1 MIGLKKGMVELK
13 EHNELWIPLAQAM
26 IKDLKMTCF
35 PKAKI
40 EHIGSTS
47 IPTIKAKPII
57 DLLVGVDSF
66 EEVKNNFD
74 ALMSTGFVYNKEV
87 GNDAWMYF
95 NKKNEDGLS
104 TFHLHILLKQS
115 QAFKNHI
122 YFRNY
127 LIKHKEIAKQ
137 YESLKIHLAKS
148 YPNKRDE
155 YTKKKEALIKKII
168 RKAQVSH
175 FLGKEVTITIDRPI
189 GTAHPKHPEIIY
201 PINYGFIANEIAP
214 DDEELD
220 VYLLDVTYPVNT
232 YTGRIIAI
240 VHRENDIEDKLVMAS
255 SNESYTVKDIKNA
268 IYFQEQFY
276 NSSIELHS
284 QD

>member
-35 PKAKI
+35 PKASI

-74 ALMSTGFVYNKEV
+74 ALMSTGFVYHKEV

-127 LIKHKEIAKQ
+127 LIKHNEIAKQ
-137 YESLKIHLAKS
+137 YESLKTHLAKS